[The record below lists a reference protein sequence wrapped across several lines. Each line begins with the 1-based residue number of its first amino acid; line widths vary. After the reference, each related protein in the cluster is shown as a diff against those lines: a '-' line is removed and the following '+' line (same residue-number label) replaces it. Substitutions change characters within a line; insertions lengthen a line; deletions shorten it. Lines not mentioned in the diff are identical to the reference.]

1 MKRLF
6 KDLVKNLIG
15 GIVGT
20 GLILG
25 FFCILGLCEQ
35 VIECHPW
42 LLIPLGLYV
51 IYLILKEI

>member
-15 GIVGT
+15 GIIGT

-25 FFCILGLCEQ
+25 FLHILGLCEQ
-35 VIECHPW
+35 VIE
-42 LLIPLGLYV
+42 
-51 IYLILKEI
+51 